1 MEECVCPLKL
11 PKQNRDCR
19 QTKLMLSPLCQPS
32 LPPSI
37 KKKEKNTVQNWTAA
51 IQTALLKVITP
62 LPII

>member
-19 QTKLMLSPLCQPS
+19 QTKLMLPPPLPTHSPPT
-32 LPPSI
+32 I
-37 KKKEKNTVQNWTAA
+37 KKKKHTVQNWIAA